1 MLVVR
6 RALTTT
12 KCTLARVLNRGWA
25 VLSLLS
31 KTAMTCVRSYCVG
44 TGAVNPSGAIG
55 LLWLI
60 WVISW
65 FAAAAWSD
73 RTVERPARAREVPY
87 RVINIVGILLLF
99 GFFPHSLIPDWSV
112 WRIDRNTAWAMVALA
127 GIGFAFTWWARI
139 HLGRLWSRSVTQKD
153 GHYIVD
159 TGPYGLVRHP
169 IYTGISLA
177 TIATGIMRGTAL
189 AFAGAFL
196 LIFSFYIKARLEEQ
210 FLRAQLGPTNYDA
223 YKRRVPMLI
232 PFLRLP

>member
-1 MLVVR
+1 MANRQKHGLGHGGFSGHRVR
-6 RALTTT
+6 
-12 KCTLARVLNRGWA
+12 VY
-25 VLSLLS
+25 
-31 KTAMTCVRSYCVG
+31 MVG
-44 TGAVNPSGAIG
+44 ANPS
-55 LLWLI
+55 
-60 WVISW
+60 
-65 FAAAAWSD
+65 
-73 RTVERPARAREVPY
+73 
-87 RVINIVGILLLF
+87 
-99 GFFPHSLIPDWSV
+99 
-112 WRIDRNTAWAMVALA
+112 
-127 GIGFAFTWWARI
+127 
-139 HLGRLWSRSVTQKD
+139 GRLWSRSVTQKD